1 MSDTPPPTYR
11 ITILGCRV
19 NHAEARGMEAI
30 LRDRGLIPAE
40 DQSAADLEIVH
51 TCSVTTSAARQSRQA
66 IRRSR
71 RSQSTHQS
79 TIVTGCFVGTDPE
92 SSQTLA
98 GSDDLVLAHDDG
110 TPLLRRFARQLDR
123 WLTNRQTISPIR
135 ESSGSCSPLS
145 QNAARLLPQPTVKG
159 RHIRAE
165 VKIQDGCD
173 ASCTFCIIPKIR
185 RRLRSKAV
193 ADTVDEVARLVDLG
207 HREVVL
213 TGIFIGAYGHETAL
227 RRRQADANAEH
238 LADLLD
244 AVAQVPGL
252 ARVRLSSMEPGDVT
266 PALLDAMN
274 ANADVIVPHL
284 HLPLQSGS
292 DRILRRMN
300 RQYRVSD
307 YREMIA
313 MVNESLTRDD
323 LPPAITTD
331 IICGFPGETAD
342 DFDATCALAEEVG
355 YLHMHVFPYSPRP
368 GTAAARWTKQFIPPA
383 EIKQR
388 VRTLIDLERDP
399 RDGLSLR
406 FRRRLMNRIVRLI
419 IEQRD
424 PNDPSFVAGR
434 CDHYARIRFPGEFRR
449 GEEVRVRIRSVTTRS
464 TEGEQVRGPVRL
476 PVLSRADTMMAST
489 IPPHPTAQ
497 ESRRSW

>member
-1 MSDTPPPTYR
+1 MSESPPLTYR

-19 NHAEARGMEAI
+19 NHAEARGMQAI
-30 LRDRGLIPAE
+30 LHDRGLIPAA

-71 RSQSTHQS
+71 RTQTAQQT

-92 SSQTLA
+92 ISRKLA
-98 GSDDLVLAHDDG
+98 GRDEFALAHDDR
-110 TPLLRRFARQLDR
+110 TPLLRRFARQLDQ
-123 WLTNRQTISPIR
+123 WLTNRQTITHLRGP
-135 ESSGSCSPLS
+135 SGSCSPLS
-145 QNAARLLPQPTVKG
+145 ENTARLLTQPTVKG

-185 RRLRSKAV
+185 RHLRSKSI
-193 ADTVDEVARLVDLG
+193 ADTVAEVRHLVDLG

-227 RRRQADANAEH
+227 RRRQANPTAEH
-238 LADLLD
+238 LAELLD

-266 PALLDAMN
+266 PALLEAMN
-274 ANADVIVPHL
+274 ANANVIVPHL

-292 DRILRRMN
+292 DTILRRMN
-300 RQYRVSD
+300 RQYRVGD

-313 MVNESLTRDD
+313 MVNESLSRDD

-342 DFDATCALAEEVG
+342 DFEATRALAEEVG

-368 GTAAARWTKQFIPPA
+368 GTAAARWKDQFIPP
-383 EIKQR
+383 EVIKAR

-399 RDGLSLR
+399 RDGLSIR
-406 FRRRLMNRIVRLI
+406 FRRRLKNRTVRVI

-424 PNDPSFVAGR
+424 QDDPSFVLGR
-434 CDHYARIRFPGEFRR
+434 CDHYARIRFPGAFRR
-449 GEEVRVRIRSVTTRS
+449 GEEEHVRIHRITARS
-464 TEGEQVRGPVRL
+464 TEGERVRGSIPL
-476 PVLSRADTMMAST
+476 PVLSRADTMLVST
-489 IPPHPTAQ
+489 FPPHPTAQ